1 MSHLQSFP
9 AFSLNFTFY
18 LYKIYIISSEFCI
31 CNSES
36 DQSTKDKIMKQK
48 LSVFSLLILSFV
60 LLFLCFGFRRI
71 ASDTPEAREVYS
83 RAAYDT
89 YAEDIFASRESFPGL
104 IVSIQADNDTLY
116 GEENGLLSA
125 RYMCSGREGEC
136 EIQVFVYD
144 QSGTPLIAQNA
155 GLRISG
161 ATSRNAIRKS
171 FRVIAR
177 KEYDKQHPKFTY
189 DLWNGRTTLD
199 GTAKPIQEYSSFILH
214 SIRLAMDSTGIHNS
228 VGYSLARKAGI
239 VDASPTTPA
248 AVYINGKYQ
257 GAYFLMPA
265 KTDNA
270 LAELYNI
277 EKKEDIE
284 VVSVFEEEKTGTQSR
299 PEILASY
306 LTFVDFLQN
315 ADMTDPSVIEQV
327 EAQLDVHQC
336 LQYYAVNLLLGNG
349 DWLDNN
355 LRVWRC
361 KDNGLPYQDG
371 KWRFFLFDLD
381 WIGSFSDL
389 VIMNFEQATQSADY
403 HNILPALLKN
413 PEYKKEFTD
422 LIYQME
428 EDAFTPEVIDSVF
441 AKEEERMHD
450 EATYDFQSEAFTG
463 YLMYSVNSSPLE
475 EKDYITMDDRKILIE
490 DFRNHLVNTPAL
502 INNCIE
508 NGF

>member
-1 MSHLQSFP
+1 
-9 AFSLNFTFY
+9 
-18 LYKIYIISSEFCI
+18 
-31 CNSES
+31 
-36 DQSTKDKIMKQK
+36 MKQK

-60 LLFLCFGFRRI
+60 LLFSCLGFRRI

-136 EIQVFVYD
+136 AIQVFVYD

-177 KEYDKQHPKFTY
+177 KEYDKQHPDFTY

-199 GTAKPIQEYSSFILH
+199 GAAKPIQEYSSFILH
-214 SIRLAMDSTGIHNS
+214 SVRLAMDSTGIHNS

-299 PEILASY
+299 PDRSFCDRTGGSSAGCPSMSAILCS
-306 LTFVDFLQN
+306 
-315 ADMTDPSVIEQV
+315 
-327 EAQLDVHQC
+327 
-336 LQYYAVNLLLGNG
+336 
-349 DWLDNN
+349 
-355 LRVWRC
+355 
-361 KDNGLPYQDG
+361 K
-371 KWRFFLFDLD
+371 
-381 WIGSFSDL
+381 
-389 VIMNFEQATQSADY
+389 SAAWQRR
-403 HNILPALLKN
+403 LA
-413 PEYKKEFTD
+413 
-422 LIYQME
+422 
-428 EDAFTPEVIDSVF
+428 
-441 AKEEERMHD
+441 
-450 EATYDFQSEAFTG
+450 G
-463 YLMYSVNSSPLE
+463 
-475 EKDYITMDDRKILIE
+475 
-490 DFRNHLVNTPAL
+490 
-502 INNCIE
+502 
-508 NGF
+508 

>member
-1 MSHLQSFP
+1 
-9 AFSLNFTFY
+9 
-18 LYKIYIISSEFCI
+18 
-31 CNSES
+31 
-36 DQSTKDKIMKQK
+36 MKQK
-48 LSVFSLLILSFV
+48 LRAFFLLSISFL
-60 LLFLCFGFRRI
+60 LLFLCFGFRHI
-71 ASDTPEAREVYS
+71 ASNTPEASEIYS
-83 RAAYDT
+83 RADYDT
-89 YAEDIFASRESFPGL
+89 YADDIFASRDSFSGL
-104 IVSIQADNDTLY
+104 IVSLQADEDTLY
-116 GEENGLLSA
+116 GEENGLLTA
-125 RYMCSGREGEC
+125 KYMYSGRDGEC

-144 QSGTPLIAQNA
+144 KDGTPLIAQNA

-189 DLWNGRTTLD
+189 DLWGGRTTVD
-199 GTAKPIQEYSSFILH
+199 GTETPITEYSSFVLH
-214 SIRLAMDSTGIHNS
+214 SVRLAMDSTGIHNS

-248 AVYINGKYQ
+248 AVYLNGEYQ

-277 EKKEDIE
+277 EKKDDIE
-284 VVSVFEEEKTGTQSR
+284 VVSVFEEEKTGVQTK
-299 PEILASY
+299 PEILDEY
-306 LTFVDFLQN
+306 LTFVDFMQN
-315 ADMTDPSVIEQV
+315 ADMTDPAVIEQV
-327 EAQLDVHQC
+327 ESQLDVHQC
-336 LQYYAVNLLLGNG
+336 LQYYAINLLLGNG

-361 KDNGLPYQDG
+361 NNDSGLPYQDG

-389 VIMNFEQATQSADY
+389 VVMNFEEATQNTDY
-403 HNILPALLKN
+403 YNILPALLCN

-422 LIYQME
+422 IIYQME
-428 EDAFTPEVIDSVF
+428 EDAFTPEIIDSVF
-441 AKEEERMHD
+441 AEEEARMHD
-450 EATYDFQSEAFTG
+450 EAAYDFQSEAFTG
-463 YLMYSVNSSPLE
+463 CLMYSVNSSPLE
-475 EKDYITMDDRKILIE
+475 EKDYITMDDRQILIE

-502 INNCIE
+502 INSCIE